1 MKTKG
6 KHIWAI
12 LIVAGMIMF
21 SGCCGLF
28 GGGGNPTTTLTGG
41 GGSEVTTTTG
51 GGSHATT
58 TQASGGGGGGGG
70 ISLDNLLNLGKPTGY
85 SVTYEI
91 KAAGQTMTQAHYFS
105 GQKFRMDTALTVEGF
120 SVEARFYKNADGS
133 YICNKMG
140 GAWSCNANT
149 EETPTGETGQTTD
162 LDDFMS
168 ELKSGTSVPTYE
180 GTRLIAGVLAQ
191 CFKSDVGGTSMR
203 YCLHPNYKVPLF
215 FESADLVEGQEGY
228 FSMMATS
235 FSANTP
241 AESTFT
247 LPAKATDPSDPC
259 AVCGMMP
266 ADYQAACLA
275 NCNA

>member
-41 GGSEVTTTTG
+41 GGSEVTTTTA
-51 GGSHATT
+51 GGSHVTT
-58 TQASGGGGGGGG
+58 TQAGGGGG
-70 ISLDNLLNLGKPTGY
+70 ISLDNLLNLGTPTGY
-85 SVTYEI
+85 TITYDTTMI
-91 KAAGQTMTQAHYFS
+91 GQKLTMIQYFS
-105 GQKFRMDTALTVEGF
+105 GQMFRLDTTVNIGDI
-120 SVEARFYKNADGS
+120 SVETRAYKNADGS
-133 YICNKMG
+133 Y
-140 GAWSCNANT
+140 SCTKLNDKWMCSSIT

-168 ELKSGTSVPTYE
+168 ELKSETSVPTYE
-180 GTRLIAGVLAQ
+180 GTRLIASVLAQ
-191 CFKSDVGGTSMR
+191 CFKSDVGGNATR
-203 YCLHPNYKVPLF
+203 YCLHPNYKVPLLL
-215 FESADLVEGQEGY
+215 ESANLVEGQEGY
-228 FSMMATS
+228 FSMIATS
-235 FSANTP
+235 FSASTP
-241 AESTFT
+241 PASTFT
-247 LPAKATDPSDPC
+247 LPAEPIDLSDPC

-266 ADYQAACLA
+266 AEYQAACLA